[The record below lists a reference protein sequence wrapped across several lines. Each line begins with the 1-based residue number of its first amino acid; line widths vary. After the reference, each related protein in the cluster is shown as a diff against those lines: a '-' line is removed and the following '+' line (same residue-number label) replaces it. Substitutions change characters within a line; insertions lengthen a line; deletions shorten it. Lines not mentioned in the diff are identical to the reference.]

1 MSDLS
6 RVRNC
11 KAEGRG
17 GEVKC
22 RPPPGNPIEITKQSE
37 YANKQTLLLGQ
48 TEATCYCHITEGQL
62 SL

>member
-1 MSDLS
+1 MAALS

-22 RPPPGNPIEITKQSE
+22 RPPPGNPIEIM
-37 YANKQTLLLGQ
+37 
-48 TEATCYCHITEGQL
+48 
-62 SL
+62 